1 MSGAGPSL
9 PGEAPSWAVL
19 KFPPDAAPSP
29 ITNPYSGKPTLANP
43 FQIPQDIFEKA
54 LDPKVPLTIAAV
66 YAVTVTYLNW
76 YNRQHGNKPWRIA
89 SHGWFKAFVIA
100 HNVFLAV
107 YSAVTCVAMFYGL
120 KASFPNWREPNAF
133 VGTVDALCKIQG
145 PRGLGDAVSYNLD
158 TNTWASRNPNV
169 HVGPNGLPDTTDV
182 GRMWN
187 EGLAFWGWWF
197 YLSKFYEVLDTA
209 IILIKGKRS
218 TTLQKYHHAG
228 AMLSMWAGMRYMSP
242 PIWMFV
248 QINSGIHAMM
258 VRPTQLCIRKPLR
271 LTASQYTY
279 YTLSALG
286 YRVPNF
292 VKRTLTTMQITQF
305 LVGAGFAS
313 IHLLV
318 SYTVPVSVA
327 HKIAEQVT
335 SSVQPSSVASTVSS
349 AVSSVTESASAVLP
363 TATGPALAFLW
374 KLVYRA
380 AGDEGLAENI
390 AVPGSS
396 LIPAHQAHV
405 PTAHAVH
412 HENPVQRLLHPHT
425 HTVDRVV
432 YRTEYQHVP
441 CIDTSGQAF
450 AVYLNLIYLAP
461 LTGLFM
467 RFFVKSYFRRTNPK
481 AKHQSKHTPISKA
494 AGDALHGVER
504 EIESITEE
512 GKDSSAKGSVRGRK
526 GVNGFAKNPRSS
538 LSPSNEDFVKNV
550 NRKVS
555 QALQE
560 INEDVQATTEKA
572 KDVAK
577 DVVNKA
583 SETKDRVQQQAKEAN
598 NKIEEKA
605 QQNADDVNAERE
617 QGQND
622 VASTPAGTPSKK
634 KRNRNKNKN
643 KQSQSVDSLNDISDD
658 EHPERK
664 TEKEPEPKDINNTLG
679 KDEGKG
685 LF

>member
-9 PGEAPSWAVL
+9 FPGEVPSWSVL
-19 KFPPDAAPSP
+19 KFPPDAAPPP
-29 ITNPYSGKPTLANP
+29 ITNPYSGEPTLANP
-43 FQIPQDIFEKA
+43 FQIPQDVFAKA

-66 YAVTVTYLNW
+66 YAVSVTYLNW

-107 YSAVTCVAMFYGL
+107 YSGLTCVAMFYGL

-145 PRGLGDAVSYNLD
+145 PRGLGDAVTYNPD
-158 TNTWASRNPNV
+158 ANTWGSRNTNI

-182 GRMWN
+182 GRIWN

-258 VRPTQLCIRKPLR
+258 
-271 LTASQYTY
+271 YTY

-305 LVGAGFAS
+305 LVGAGFAAL
-313 IHLLV
+313 HLFV

-335 SSVQPSSVASTVSS
+335 SSVQPSSVASAVSS

-390 AVPGSS
+390 PVPGSS
-396 LIPAHQAHV
+396 LIPAQQSHA
-405 PTAHAVH
+405 PTAHAVQ
-412 HENPVQRLLHPHT
+412 HENPVQRLLHHHT

-450 AVYLNLIYLAP
+450 AIYLNLIYLAP

-481 AKHQSKHTPISKA
+481 AKHQTKHTPISKA
-494 AGDALHGVER
+494 AGDAVHGVER
-504 EIESITEE
+504 EIESISEE
-512 GKDSSAKGSVRGRK
+512 GKDGSANTGSVRGRK
-526 GVNGFAKNPRSS
+526 GVNGNAKNPRSS
-538 LSPSNEDFVKNV
+538 LSPSNEDFVNNV

-555 QALQE
+555 QRLQE

-572 KDVAK
+572 KDIAK

-583 SETKDRVQQQAKEAN
+583 GETKDKVQQQAKQAN

-622 VASTPAGTPSKK
+622 VASTPTGTPSKK

-643 KQSQSVDSLNDISDD
+643 KQTQSTADLNDASDD
-658 EHPERK
+658 EHPERR
-664 TEKEPEPKDINNTLG
+664 TEKEPEPKDINNTLD
-679 KDEGKG
+679 KDEGRG